1 MSNLAN
7 PNISNELRDVIST
20 IQGYE
25 GQSSCKDTFAALA
38 QEPVQNA
45 KDNPMSPG
53 KKIPT
58 ITYELIEDKK
68 NAMLL
73 ITDENTTGLDG
84 EVQSPSDVDLLL
96 SKGLIDLSFFKL

>member
-1 MSNLAN
+1 
-7 PNISNELRDVIST
+7 
-20 IQGYE
+20 
-25 GQSSCKDTFAALA
+25 
-38 QEPVQNA
+38 
-45 KDNPMSPG
+45 MSPE

-96 SKGLIDLSFFKL
+96 SKGLN

>member
-1 MSNLAN
+1 
-7 PNISNELRDVIST
+7 
-20 IQGYE
+20 
-25 GQSSCKDTFAALA
+25 
-38 QEPVQNA
+38 
-45 KDNPMSPG
+45 MSPG

-96 SKGLIDLSFFKL
+96 SKGLIDQISNHSAFFADNITTKENRDSSGSRVKVKKYFISEGLLTLKMKKEF